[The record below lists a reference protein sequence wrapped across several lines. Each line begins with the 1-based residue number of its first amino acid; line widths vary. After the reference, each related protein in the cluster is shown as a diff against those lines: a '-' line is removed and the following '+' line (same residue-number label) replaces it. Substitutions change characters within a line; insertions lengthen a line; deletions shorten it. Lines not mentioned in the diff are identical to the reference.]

1 MSRIGKKPIEIP
13 QEVKVQI
20 DEKNR
25 KVIVQ
30 GPKGKLETPIPP
42 GIKVKLEGN
51 RLYFER
57 SNDSKQQKAFHGLA
71 RALANNAVIGVTKG
85 FEKRLEIVG
94 IGYKAQLKGRT
105 LELTLGYS
113 HPVIYEI
120 PPDVEVKL
128 ESPTKIV
135 VSGIDKQRVGQVA
148 AIIRSF
154 REPDSYKGKG
164 IRYEGEQLILKVG
177 KTGVR

>member
-1 MSRIGKKPIEIP
+1 MSRIGRKPIEIP
-13 QEVKVQI
+13 PEVKVQI
-20 DEKNR
+20 DEKAR
-25 KVIVQ
+25 KIIIQ

-42 GIKVKLEGN
+42 GIAAKLEGN
-51 RLYFER
+51 VLKFER
-57 SNDSKQQKAFHGLA
+57 SGDSKQQKAYHGLA

-94 IGYKAQLKGRT
+94 IGYRAQLKGRV
-105 LELTLGYS
+105 LELSLGYS
-113 HPVIYEI
+113 HPVVYEI

-128 ESPTKIV
+128 ESPTKII

-164 IRYEGEQLILKVG
+164 IRYEGEYIPLKVG